1 MITISVPVSRPYPV
15 CIGKGRLKDLG
26 RHLAAIH
33 EPCTVAIVSDTTV
46 LPLYGETVAES
57 LRSAG
62 FTVVSYAIPS
72 GESYKNLQT
81 YGEVLTFLAQNRL
94 TRTDLIVALGGG
106 VVGDLAGFA
115 AATYLRGIDYVQVP
129 TTLLS
134 AVDSSVG
141 GKTAVDLTVGKNLVG
156 AFHQPLLVWCDP
168 DTLLTLPGVVRRD
181 GCAEVIKY
189 GLLGDA
195 AFFAALRET
204 PVKKQLE
211 EVIARCVE
219 MKRDTVNADE
229 FDRGCRQLLNLGHT
243 FGHAIESVSG
253 YTLSH
258 GYCVAIGMA
267 LMTRAAATLGYCAP
281 SVCEAV
287 ESLLTQ
293 YGLPTENPYSL
304 DALSAAVLA
313 DKKMD
318 GASIHIAVPY
328 AIGDTRLV
336 KIGASELRSW
346 LTAGGVQ

>member
-1 MITISVPVSRPYPV
+1 MKTIPIRTSTPYDV
-15 CIGKGRLKDLG
+15 YIEGGCLARLGEKLTT
-26 RHLAAIH
+26 LTA
-33 EPCTVAIVSDTTV
+33 PCTVAVISDDTV
-46 LPLYGETVAES
+46 FPLYGETVCES
-57 LRSAG
+57 LRTAG
-62 FTVVSYAIPS
+62 FRVVSFVIPS
-72 GESYKNLQT
+72 GESAKNLQT
-81 YGEVLTFLAQNRL
+81 YGEVLTFLAENRL
-94 TRTDLIVALGGG
+94 TRSDLLAALGGG
-106 VVGDLAGFA
+106 VVGDLTGFA
-115 AATYLRGIDYVQVP
+115 AATYQRGIRYIQIP
-129 TTLLS
+129 TTLLA

-141 GKTAVDLTVGKNLVG
+141 GKTAVDLSVGKNLVG
-156 AFHQPLLVWCDP
+156 AFHQPALVWCDP
-168 DTLLTLPGVVRRD
+168 DTLSTLPNAVFRD

-243 FGHAIESVSG
+243 FGHAVESVSG

-258 GYCVAIGMA
+258 GHCVAIGMA

-304 DALSAAVLA
+304 DALAAAVLA

-336 KIGASELRSW
+336 KIGASELRNW